1 MNPTE
6 LLKPYR
12 EKIDQADQ
20 IIVSAIESRFDAV
33 VHVGKIKKEQGMDI
47 FDPKREEV
55 VLDQISTLVKNQEYI
70 PYIRTIYQSIMDQ
83 AKAYQKD
90 ME

>member
-12 EKIDQADQ
+12 DQIDQADQ

-47 FDPKREEV
+47 FDPKREEM
-55 VLDQISTLVKNQEYI
+55 VLDHISTLVKNSEYI
-70 PYIRTIYQSIMDQ
+70 PYIRLIYQNIMDQ

>member
-33 VHVGKIKKEQGMDI
+33 VHVGQIKKEQGMDI
-47 FDPKREEV
+47 FDPKREKV
-55 VLDQISTLVKNQEYI
+55 VLEHISTLVKNQEYI
-70 PYIRTIYQSIMDQ
+70 PYIRMIYQSIMDQ
-83 AKAYQKD
+83 AKTYQKD